1 MLRLLAFDY
10 GATSGRG
17 MIADYDGDKLHFGDD
32 YRFANRPVF
41 IGEGF
46 YWDFP
51 SLFQEL
57 KLGIQKLSR
66 EKLPDCMGID
76 TWGVDY
82 GLLDKSGELLGLP
95 YHYRDGRTDATM
107 EQVFKVLPSFELY
120 SATGIQ
126 FMQFNTIFQLVA
138 HMQQRPWMLEQ
149 AQQLLFMPDLLNY
162 YLTGKAA
169 TEFSIASTS
178 QMVNPFTK
186 DWAFDVLNKLNIPTR
201 LLGEI
206 VEPGTMLGELSNSVM
221 QELNVGSIPVAIVAG
236 HDTGSAVAAVPATNE
251 NYAYL
256 SCGTWSL
263 LGIETKEPIVTK
275 SSYKMNFTNEGGI
288 GGTFRIIKN
297 IMGLWIHTECMR
309 SFESEGFK
317 PTYDEMEDLIMDA
330 TPFKCFIDPDDSRFI
345 KPGGMPKK
353 VADYCRETGQYV
365 PETREEILRCV
376 KESLA
381 LKYRYAL
388 EGLEKLKGHKIDVL
402 NMVGG
407 GCRSESTCVFT
418 ANAIGRPVIAGPAE
432 GTAIGNLMAQLMA
445 KGEAKDLGQ
454 ARDILRRTVET
465 KVYSPHGIEAW
476 HLAYEKFLK
485 VTSLE
490 G

>member
-17 MIADYDGDKLHFGDD
+17 MIADFDGDKLHFGAD
-32 YRFANRPVF
+32 YRFANRPVY
-41 IGEGF
+41 IGNGF

-51 SLFQEL
+51 SLLQDL
-57 KLGIQKLSR
+57 KTGIQKLSVER
-66 EKLPDCMGID
+66 LPDCLGVD

-82 GLLDKSGELLGLP
+82 GLLDASGELLGIP
-95 YHYRDGRTDATM
+95 YHYRDSRTDNTM
-107 EQVFKVLPSFELY
+107 QEVFEIIPSFDLY
-120 SATGIQ
+120 SQTGIQ

-138 HMQQRPWMLEQ
+138 HMKERPWMLDQ
-149 AQQLLFMPDLLNY
+149 AKKLLFMPDLLNY
-162 YLTGKAA
+162 SLTGIAS

-178 QMVNPFTK
+178 QMVNPFKK
-186 DWAFDVLNKLNIPTR
+186 DWAFDVLDKLNIPTR
-201 LLGEI
+201 LLGDI
-206 VEPGTMLGELSNSVM
+206 VEPGAILGGLSDSVM
-221 QELNVGSIPVAIVAG
+221 KELNVGKINVAIVAG
-236 HDTGSAVAAVPATNE
+236 HDTGSAVAAVPSTNE

-263 LGIETKEPIVTK
+263 LGIETQEPIVNQ

-309 SFESEGFK
+309 EYEKEGFK
-317 PTYDEMEDLIMDA
+317 PTYDEMEDMIMEA
-330 TPFKCFIDPDDSRFI
+330 ERFKCFIDPDDLRFI

-365 PETREEILRCV
+365 PETKAEILRCV

-381 LKYRYAL
+381 LKYRYVL
-388 EGLEKLKGHKIDVL
+388 EGLEKLKGARIEVL

-407 GCRSESTCVFT
+407 GVRSISTCVFT

-432 GTAIGNLMAQLMA
+432 GTAIGNFMAQLIA
-445 KGEAKDLGQ
+445 NGEAKNLSE
-454 ARDILRRTVET
+454 ARQVLKRTVSTEEYLP
-465 KVYSPHGIEAW
+465 VDSAEW
-476 HLAYEKFLK
+476 ENAYEKYVKITGL
-485 VTSLE
+485 
-490 G
+490 

>member
-17 MIADYDGDKLHFGDD
+17 IIADYDGDKLHFGDD
-32 YRFANRPVF
+32 YRFANKPVF

-51 SLFQEL
+51 ALFQDL
-57 KLGIQKLSR
+57 KTGIQKLSKNR
-66 EKLPDCMGID
+66 LPDCMGID

-82 GLLDKSGELLGLP
+82 GLIDKRGELLGLP
-95 YHYRDGRTDATM
+95 YHYRDGRTDSTM
-107 EQVFKVLPSFELY
+107 EEVFKIIPSFELY

-149 AQQLLFMPDLLNY
+149 AEKLLFTPDLLNY
-162 YLTGKAA
+162 YLTGIAA

-178 QMVNPFTK
+178 QMINPHTK

-201 LLGEI
+201 LLGNI
-206 VEPGTMLGELSNSVM
+206 VEPGTMLGSLSDSVSR
-221 QELNVGSIPVAIVAG
+221 ELNIGSIPVAIVAG
-236 HDTGSAVAAVPATNE
+236 HDTGSAVAAVPATSE

-288 GGTFRIIKN
+288 EGTFRIIKN

-309 SFESEGFK
+309 SYEAEGYK
-317 PTYDEMEDLIMDA
+317 PTYDEMEDLIMNA
-330 TPFKCFIDPDDSRFI
+330 SPFKCFIDPDDARFI
-345 KPGGMPKK
+345 KPGDMPYK
-353 VADYCRETGQYV
+353 VASYCRETGQYV
-365 PETREEILRCV
+365 PETKAEILRCV

-381 LKYRYAL
+381 LKYRYVL
-388 EGLEKLKGHKIDVL
+388 EGLEKLKGSKIDVL

-407 GCRSESTCVFT
+407 GCRSISTCLFT
-418 ANAIGRPVIAGPAE
+418 ASAIGIPVIAGPAE
-432 GTAIGNLMAQLMA
+432 GTAIGNLMAQLIA
-445 KGEAKDLGQ
+445 KGEVKDLAE
-454 ARDILRRTVET
+454 AREVLKRTVTTEE
-465 KVYSPHGIEAW
+465 YLPHGQTYW
-476 HLAYEKFLK
+476 NGAYEKFLK
-485 VTSLE
+485 VTGLE
-490 G
+490 N